1 MSKELAT
8 KMSPPFISVA
18 IFMVGGIL
26 FYLLLLSLLPFFI
39 EDIRGYELLPQNIG
53 LVHLFLVGFVMSV
66 IFGSLYQL
74 LPVAL
79 EAPMFSKDFS
89 YIQAFLHFISVS
101 LFVFGFIWGHYE
113 LVRYGSLLLFISMM
127 IFAINATLTL
137 FKNRNNEVQTRYII
151 ASIFFLVVGISIG
164 FLLAFDYFYPFLG
177 EYKSLLLSYHIISL
191 LLGFIGFIVMGISII
206 LVPMF
211 MISHGFDKRA
221 IESAYYPLLAAM
233 AGMFIGLALDDI
245 YIKSVSFGVIV
256 IFMAIYLIQMY
267 IVYKNRARKKSDS
280 WSLHLILSFVGAIFS
295 LGVAAW
301 APFFDAGAKIAFLS
315 FLLLVLVPFINGHLY
330 KIIPFL
336 RWFEK
341 FSPLV
346 GKEKVPM
353 LSEMIKEGLARYEGY
368 ISFVGAILLICGVAF
383 FVDIFFYIGVLGL
396 FAGALMLSY
405 NIYYALRF

>member
-1 MSKELAT
+1 
-8 KMSPPFISVA
+8 MSPPFISVA
-18 IFMVGGIL
+18 IFMVGGVV
-26 FYLLLLSLLPFFI
+26 FYLFSLALLPFFI
-39 EDIRGYELLPQNIG
+39 DDIKGYNLLPQNIG

-89 YIQAFLHFISVS
+89 YIQAFLHFISVF
-101 LFVFGFIWGHYE
+101 LFVLGFIWGRYE
-113 LVRYGSLLLFISMM
+113 LVRYGSLILFISMM
-127 IFAINATLTL
+127 IFVVNATLTL
-137 FKNRNNEVQTRYII
+137 LKNRNKEVQTRYIV
-151 ASIFFLVVGISIG
+151 ASIFFLCFGVIIG
-164 FLLAFDYFYPFLG
+164 FLMAFDYFYPFLG

-221 IESAYYPLLAAM
+221 IESAYYPLLASM

-245 YIKSVSFGVIV
+245 YIKTVSFGVI
-256 IFMAIYLIQMY
+256 ILFIAIYLIQMY
-267 IVYKNRARKKSDS
+267 IVYKNRARKKPDS
-280 WSLHLILSFVGAIFS
+280 WSLHLILSFIGAIFS
-295 LGVAAW
+295 LVLLVA
-301 APFFDAGAKIAFLS
+301 APFFEGGVKIAFLS
-315 FLLLVLVPFINGHLY
+315 FLLLVLLPFINGHLY

-346 GKEKVPM
+346 GKQKVPL

-368 ISFVGAILLICGVAF
+368 ISFVGAILVLLGIAF
-383 FVDIFFYIGVLGL
+383 FVDMFFYVGVFGL
-396 FAGALMLSY
+396 FVGALMLSY
-405 NIYYALRF
+405 NIYYSLRF